1 MKTQTTTGSRFAA
14 LRRTAS
20 TEPAIAPRRG
30 RPPGKKSSPDYRPLT
45 VYVPKDLHER
55 MKDALYRDRREFSQ
69 FVADAFAAHLAHA
82 DHSATPKSRKG
93 R

>member
-1 MKTQTTTGSRFAA
+1 MKKTTRSKFAA
-14 LRRTAS
+14 LATTAA

-45 VYVPKDLHER
+45 VYVPRELHER
-55 MKDALYRDRREFSQ
+55 MKDWLHRERREFSQ
-69 FVADAFAAHLAHA
+69 FIADSFTAALAKSSI
-82 DHSATPKSRKG
+82 SATPKSRK